1 MKKTMNFFLLGSLL
15 AFVLVAVTERS
26 AQIEVSAQAGNQ
38 VTLSNFKFEPKTL
51 TVPEGTTVTWTN
63 KEGTHT
69 VKSDADAFGS
79 KTLKAGE
86 SFTYEFAKAGKYPYY
101 CGFHGSKGGGD
112 MAGVII
118 VTKKK

>member
-1 MKKTMNFFLLGSLL
+1 MKTMIRFFLLGLL
-15 AFVLVAVTERS
+15 VTFGLIAATERS
-26 AQIEVSAQAGNQ
+26 TQIEVSAQGNQ

-69 VKSDADAFGS
+69 IKSDADAFGS

-86 SFTYEFAKAGKYPYY
+86 SFTYEFTKAGKYPYY